1 MARIL
6 EKKFLVDEQDKSVG
20 VTLPLRKGNNGYF
33 EVSYTTKDQIKSNIK
48 SLLLTQ
54 KGERLMQPTFGSD
67 LRRYLF
73 EPISSNLDSF
83 IEDSIMEAINTWMP
97 YVTVESIIYDTSNDL
112 KDMNR
117 IDLELK
123 YSLKYSNSQ
132 TLEQLNIVI

>member
-97 YVTVESIIYDTSNDL
+97 YVTVESIIYDTSNNL

>member
-1 MARIL
+1 MARVL

-83 IEDSIMEAINTWMP
+83 IEDSITEAINTWMP

>member
-1 MARIL
+1 MARVL

-20 VTLPLRKGNNGYF
+20 VTLPLRRGNNGYF

-54 KGERLMQPTFGSD
+54 KGERVMQPNFGSD
-67 LRRYLF
+67 LRKCLF
-73 EPISSNLDSF
+73 EPNTKNLDSI
-83 IEDSIMEAINTWMP
+83 IEDSITEAINTWMP
-97 YVTVESIIYDTSNDL
+97 YVTIESILYDVDSTLTDR
-112 KDMNR
+112 NR

-132 TLEQLNIVI
+132 ILEQLNIVI

>member
-83 IEDSIMEAINTWMP
+83 IEDSITEAINTWMP
-97 YVTVESIIYDTSNDL
+97 YVTVESIVYDVYNTL
-112 KDMNR
+112 KDRNR

-132 TLEQLNIVI
+132 ILEQLNIVI

>member
-1 MARIL
+1 MARVL

-33 EVSYTTKDQIKSNIK
+33 EVSYTTKEQIKSNIK

-54 KGERLMQPTFGSD
+54 KGERVMQPTFGSD
-67 LRRYLF
+67 LRKCLF
-73 EPISSNLDSF
+73 EPITQNLDSL
-83 IEDSIMEAINTWMP
+83 IEDSITEAIDTWMP
-97 YVTVESIIYDTSNDL
+97 YVTVESIIYDVNNSL

>member
-20 VTLPLRKGNNGYF
+20 VTFPLRKGNNGYF
-33 EVSYTTKDQIKSNIK
+33 EVSYTTKEQIKSNIK
-48 SLLLTQ
+48 ALLLTE

-67 LRRYLF
+67 LRKCLF
-73 EPISSNLDSF
+73 EPMTSNIDIL
-83 IEDSIMEAINTWMP
+83 IEDSIMDAINTWMP

-112 KDMNR
+112 KDRNR

>member
-1 MARIL
+1 VARIL

-97 YVTVESIIYDTSNDL
+97 YVTVESIIYDTSNNL

>member
-20 VTLPLRKGNNGYF
+20 VTLPLRRGNNGYF
-33 EVSYTTKDQIKSNIK
+33 EVSYTTKEQIKSNIK

-54 KGERLMQPTFGSD
+54 KGERLMQPNFGSD
-67 LRRYLF
+67 LRKCLF
-73 EPISSNLDSF
+73 EPITTNLDSV
-83 IEDSIMEAINTWMP
+83 IEDNITEAINIWMP
-97 YVTVESIIYDTSNDL
+97 YVTVESIIYDVDNTL
-112 KDMNR
+112 KDRNR

>member
-20 VTLPLRKGNNGYF
+20 VTLPLRRGNNGYF
-33 EVSYTTKDQIKSNIK
+33 EVSYTTKEQIKSNIK
-48 SLLLTQ
+48 ALLLTQ
-54 KGERLMQPTFGSD
+54 KGERLMQPNFGSD
-67 LRRYLF
+67 LQKCLF
-73 EPISSNLDSF
+73 EPIGKNLDSL
-83 IEDSIMEAINTWMP
+83 IEDSIMQAIDTWMP
-97 YVTVESIIYDTSNDL
+97 YVTIESIVYDTDNTL
-112 KDMNR
+112 KDRNR

>member
-1 MARIL
+1 VARIL

-33 EVSYTTKDQIKSNIK
+33 EVSYTTKEQIKSNIK

-54 KGERLMQPTFGSD
+54 KGERLMQPTFGSN
-67 LRRYLF
+67 LQRALF
-73 EPISSNLDSF
+73 EQNSNNLDAF
-83 IEDSIMEAINTWMP
+83 IEDTIMEAIDTWMP
-97 YVTVESIIYDTSNDL
+97 YVTIESIVYDTDNTL
-112 KDMNR
+112 KDRNR

>member
-1 MARIL
+1 VARVL

-67 LRRYLF
+67 LKRYLF

-83 IEDSIMEAINTWMP
+83 IEDSITEAINTWMP

>member
-54 KGERLMQPTFGSD
+54 KGERVMQPNFGSD
-67 LRRYLF
+67 LRKCLF
-73 EPISSNLDSF
+73 EPITQTLDSF
-83 IEDSIMEAINTWMP
+83 IEDNITEAINTWMP
-97 YVTVESIIYDTSNDL
+97 YVTVESIVYDVDNTL
-112 KDMNR
+112 KIGFNG
-117 IDLELK
+117 
-123 YSLKYSNSQ
+123 SG
-132 TLEQLNIVI
+132 VF

>member
-1 MARIL
+1 MARLL

-33 EVSYTTKDQIKSNIK
+33 EVSYTTKEQIKSNIK
-48 SLLLTQ
+48 ALLLTE

-67 LRRYLF
+67 LRKCLF
-73 EPISSNLDSF
+73 EPMTSNLDSI
-83 IEDSIMEAINTWMP
+83 IEDSITEAINTWMP
-97 YVTVESIIYDTSNDL
+97 YVTIESIVYDTDNTL
-112 KDMNR
+112 KDRNR

-132 TLEQLNIVI
+132 ILEQLNIVI

>member
-1 MARIL
+1 VARLL

-20 VTLPLRKGNNGYF
+20 VTLPLRRGNNGYF

-54 KGERLMQPTFGSD
+54 KGERVMQPNFGSD
-67 LRRYLF
+67 LRKCLF
-73 EPISSNLDSF
+73 EPNTKNLDSI
-83 IEDSIMEAINTWMP
+83 IEDSITEAINTWMP
-97 YVTVESIIYDTSNDL
+97 YVTIESILYDVDNTLIDR
-112 KDMNR
+112 NR

-132 TLEQLNIVI
+132 ILEQLNIVI

>member
-1 MARIL
+1 MARVL

-33 EVSYTTKDQIKSNIK
+33 EVSYTTKEQIKSNIK

-54 KGERLMQPTFGSD
+54 KGERVMQPNFGSD
-67 LRRYLF
+67 LRKRLF
-73 EPISSNLDSF
+73 EPITQDLDSI
-83 IEDSIMEAINTWMP
+83 IEDNITEAINTWMP
-97 YVTVESIIYDTSNDL
+97 YVTVESIIYDVDNTL
-112 KDMNR
+112 KDRNR

-132 TLEQLNIVI
+132 ILEQLNIVI

>member
-54 KGERLMQPTFGSD
+54 KGERLMQPTFGSN
-67 LRRYLF
+67 LQRALF
-73 EPISSNLDSF
+73 EQNSDNLDDF
-83 IEDSIMEAINTWMP
+83 IEDTIMEAIDTWMP
-97 YVTVESIIYDTSNDL
+97 YVTIESIVYDRNDTL
-112 KDMNR
+112 KDRNR

>member
-1 MARIL
+1 VARIL

-20 VTLPLRKGNNGYF
+20 VTLPLRRGNNGYF
-33 EVSYTTKDQIKSNIK
+33 EVSYTTKEQIKSNIK

-54 KGERLMQPTFGSD
+54 KGERLMQPTFGSN
-67 LRRYLF
+67 LQRALF
-73 EPISSNLDSF
+73 EQNSNNLDTF
-83 IEDSIMEAINTWMP
+83 IEDTIMEAIDTWMP
-97 YVTVESIIYDTSNDL
+97 YVTIESIVYDTDNTL
-112 KDMNR
+112 KDRNR

>member
-20 VTLPLRKGNNGYF
+20 VTLPLRRGNNGYF

-54 KGERLMQPTFGSD
+54 KGERVMQPNFGSD
-67 LRRYLF
+67 LRKCLF
-73 EPISSNLDSF
+73 EPNTKNLDSI
-83 IEDSIMEAINTWMP
+83 IEDSITEAINTWMP
-97 YVTVESIIYDTSNDL
+97 YVTIESILYDVDSTLTDR
-112 KDMNR
+112 NR

-132 TLEQLNIVI
+132 ILEQLNIVI

>member
-54 KGERLMQPTFGSD
+54 KGERLMQPTFGSN
-67 LRRYLF
+67 LQRALF
-73 EPISSNLDSF
+73 EQNSNNLDAF
-83 IEDSIMEAINTWMP
+83 IEDTIMEAIDTWMP
-97 YVTVESIIYDTSNDL
+97 YVTIESIVYDTDNTL
-112 KDMNR
+112 KDRNR

>member
-54 KGERLMQPTFGSD
+54 KGERLMQPTFGSN
-67 LRRYLF
+67 LQRALF
-73 EPISSNLDSF
+73 EQNSDNLDAF
-83 IEDSIMEAINTWMP
+83 IEDTIMEAIDTWMP
-97 YVTVESIIYDTSNDL
+97 YVTIESIVYDRNDTL
-112 KDMNR
+112 KDRNR

>member
-83 IEDSIMEAINTWMP
+83 IEDSITEAINTWMP

>member
-1 MARIL
+1 MARVL

-33 EVSYTTKDQIKSNIK
+33 EVSYTTKEQIKSNIK

-54 KGERLMQPTFGSD
+54 KGERVMQPTFGSD
-67 LRRYLF
+67 LRKCLF
-73 EPISSNLDSF
+73 EPITQNLDSL
-83 IEDSIMEAINTWMP
+83 IEDSITEAINTWMP
-97 YVTVESIIYDTSNDL
+97 YVTVESIIYDVNNSL

>member
-1 MARIL
+1 MARVL

-54 KGERLMQPTFGSD
+54 KGERVMQPNFGSD
-67 LRRYLF
+67 LRKCLF
-73 EPISSNLDSF
+73 EPITQNLDSF
-83 IEDSIMEAINTWMP
+83 IEDTITEAIDTWMP
-97 YVTVESIIYDTSNDL
+97 YVTIESIVYDTDNTL
-112 KDMNR
+112 KDRNR

>member
-33 EVSYTTKDQIKSNIK
+33 EVSYTTKEQIKSNIK

-67 LRRYLF
+67 LRKCLF
-73 EPISSNLDSF
+73 EPITMNLDSI
-83 IEDSIMEAINTWMP
+83 IEANITEAINTWMP
-97 YVTVESIIYDTSNDL
+97 YVTVESIIYDVDNTL
-112 KDMNR
+112 KDRNR

>member
-6 EKKFLVDEQDKSVG
+6 EKKFIVDEQDKSVG

-33 EVSYTTKDQIKSNIK
+33 EVSYTTKEQIKSNIK

-54 KGERLMQPTFGSD
+54 KGERLMQPTFGSN
-67 LRRYLF
+67 LQRALF
-73 EPISSNLDSF
+73 EQNSNNLDAF
-83 IEDSIMEAINTWMP
+83 IEDTIMEAIDTWMP
-97 YVTVESIIYDTSNDL
+97 YVTIESIVYDTDNTL
-112 KDMNR
+112 KDRNR

>member
-6 EKKFLVDEQDKSVG
+6 EKKFLVDGQDKSVG

-48 SLLLTQ
+48 ALLLTQ
-54 KGERLMQPTFGSD
+54 KGERLMQPTFGSN
-67 LRRYLF
+67 LQRAVF
-73 EPISSNLDSF
+73 EQNSNNLDAF
-83 IEDSIMEAINTWMP
+83 IEDTIMEAIDTWMP
-97 YVTVESIIYDTSNDL
+97 YVTIESIVYDTDNTL
-112 KDMNR
+112 KDRNR

>member
-1 MARIL
+1 MARVL

-67 LRRYLF
+67 LKLYLF
-73 EPISSNLDSF
+73 EPISSNLDSL

>member
-1 MARIL
+1 VARIL

-67 LRRYLF
+67 LKRYLF

-97 YVTVESIIYDTSNDL
+97 YVTVESIIYDTSNNL